1 MDILAYTYMA
11 MGSAIIANRIVP
23 IAVKKSPEVL
33 PVIFR
38 IVRIELNQEEKNS
51 TSNTYQS

>member
-11 MGSAIIANRIVP
+11 MGSAIIANKVAP

-38 IVRIELNQEEKNS
+38 IVRFETKKEIS
-51 TSNTYQS
+51 TQNNYQ